1 MKLSRRD
8 FLKLSAQAGLATP
21 FLFGPTGCAL
31 LTQDRFDR
39 ETGLSLCCVAGEVT
53 PDGAVVWVRAE
64 PESAVAVEYAI
75 DAALSAPAATRATK
89 VAADADYTASITLA
103 GLKPGTTYYY
113 RPVVAGKKPGPV
125 SRFKTAPA
133 SDDPAFVKFAFSGD
147 TRQSYQPFAIMDAI
161 RAGDPDFFVH
171 LGDTIYADRNG
182 TASTLDEFWAKYRT
196 NRDDAPSRRLLAQTS
211 WYVMWDD
218 HEVRDNYGPEHPL
231 AGIGQKA
238 FLDYWPLR
246 HDAAEPK
253 RIYRSYRWGR
263 GLELFLLDN
272 RQYRDRAHGS
282 MLGAEQKEWLF
293 EKLAASTA
301 TFKVIASSVPL
312 HGGGSDRWDGFPAER
327 REIFRWIHDKKIEGV
342 LFIAADLH
350 FAAVARVAR
359 HMKEIVVG
367 PMAAALNVFAIGY
380 STEME
385 FFSNKS
391 FNYGTIA
398 IDPKLSPP
406 RAEVNICDAAG
417 AVLYKTEIAPV

>member
-21 FLFGPTGCAL
+21 FLLGPTGCAL
-31 LTQDRFDR
+31 LTPDRFDS
-39 ETGLSLCCVAGEVT
+39 ETGISLCCVAGEVT
-53 PDGAVVWVRAE
+53 SDGAMVWTRAMPDSVVAI
-64 PESAVAVEYAI
+64 EYAT
-75 DAALSAPAATRATK
+75 DGALIAPLATRATK
-89 VAADADYTASITLA
+89 VAADADYTASITLT
-103 GLKPGTTYYY
+103 GLKPSTIYFY
-113 RPVVAGKKPGPV
+113 RPVVSGKKPGPI

-133 SDDPAFVKFAFSGD
+133 ADDAAMVKFSFSGD
-147 TRQSYQPFAIMDAI
+147 TRQSYKPFAIMDAI
-161 RAGDPDFFVH
+161 CAGEPDFFVH

-182 TASTLDEFWAKYRT
+182 TASRLEEFWAKYRI
-196 NRDDAPSRRLLAQTS
+196 NRDDAPSRRLLSQTS

-231 AGIGQKA
+231 AAVGQRA
-238 FLDYWPLR
+238 FLDYWPMR
-246 HDAAEPK
+246 HDAAEPT

-272 RQYRDRAHGS
+272 RQYRDRALGS
-282 MLGAEQKEWLF
+282 MLGVKQKEWLL

-301 TFKVIASSVPL
+301 IFKVIASSVPL
-312 HGGGSDRWDGFPAER
+312 HGGGSDRWDGFPTER
-327 REIFRWIHDKKIEGV
+327 REIFRWIHDKNIEGV
-342 LFIAADLH
+342 VFISADLH
-350 FAAVARVAR
+350 FASVARVAR

-367 PMAAALNVFAIGY
+367 PMAAALNVLAIGY

-391 FNYGTIA
+391 FNYGTIT

-406 RAEVNICDAAG
+406 RVQLDIRDEAG